1 MLTLTSVNI
10 GTERVVGKSVS
21 GIYKR
26 PMHGAQELSKTGIV
40 GDVVSD
46 SRHHGG
52 PDQAVYVYGA
62 KDYQW
67 WQSELNIELEPGTF
81 GDNLTISDLSSREVH
96 IGDQFVI
103 ADDVVLE
110 VTAPRIPCATL
121 GERMGDKHFP
131 VLFRRA
137 ERPGFYCRVIRVGN
151 LVANSEVIHI
161 PYEREP
167 CISVI
172 DLFRLYYDQG
182 PALAT
187 LEAALKA
194 PLAMRER
201 IRLTSILDRLIGTGR
216 TTVGN

>member
-26 PMHGAQELSKTGIV
+26 PMLGVQALTKTGIV

-52 PDQAVYVYGA
+52 PDQAVYVYGG
-62 KDYQW
+62 KDYLW
-67 WQSELNIELEPGTF
+67 WQSELDRELEPGTF
-81 GDNLTISDLSSREVH
+81 GDNLTISDISSREVH
-96 IGDQFVI
+96 IGDRFVI

-131 VLFRRA
+131 VLFRGA
-137 ERPGFYCRVIRVGN
+137 ERPGFYCRVIREGE
-151 LVANSEVIHI
+151 LVANSEVDHI
-161 PYEREP
+161 PYDGEP
-167 CISVI
+167 CISVPE
-172 DLFRLYYDQG
+172 LFRLYYDPN
-182 PALAT
+182 PAPAT
-187 LEAALKA
+187 LEAALRA
-194 PLAMRER
+194 PLAIRER
-201 IRLTSILDRLIGTGR
+201 ARLTASLDP
-216 TTVGN
+216 